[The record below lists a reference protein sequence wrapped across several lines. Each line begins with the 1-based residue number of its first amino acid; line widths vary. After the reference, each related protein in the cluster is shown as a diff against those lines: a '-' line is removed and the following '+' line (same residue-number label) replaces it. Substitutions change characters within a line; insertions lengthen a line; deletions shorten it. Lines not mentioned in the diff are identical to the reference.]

1 MSQEDRKT
9 NVPDFLSELDAGVF
23 ENKVSVA
30 LNDVALGVLNNGGK
44 GKVII
49 ELDIER
55 LSNSTEE
62 KRVEIT
68 HKLKFTAPTL
78 RGKRTEDDA
87 TKTPMYVGKGGK
99 LTIMQ
104 EDQGQLFSL
113 QGQLDGKLKA
123 IN

>member
-9 NVPDFLSELDAGVF
+9 NVPDFLSELDVGVF

-55 LSNSTEE
+55 LSNSMEE

-78 RGKRTEDDA
+78 RGKRTEEDA

-113 QGQLDGKLKA
+113 QGQPDGKLKA

>member
-44 GKVII
+44 GKVSI

-55 LSNSTEE
+55 LSNSMEE

-78 RGKRTEDDA
+78 RGKRTEEDA

-113 QGQLDGKLKA
+113 QGQPEGKLKA

>member
-30 LNDVALGVLNNGGK
+30 LNDAALGVLNNGGK

-55 LSNSTEE
+55 LSNSMEE

-78 RGKRTEDDA
+78 RGKRIEEDA

-113 QGQLDGKLKA
+113 QGQPDGKLKA

>member
-55 LSNSTEE
+55 LSNSTED

>member
-44 GKVII
+44 GKVSI

-55 LSNSTEE
+55 LSNSMEE

-68 HKLKFTAPTL
+68 HKLKFTTPTL
-78 RGKRTEDDA
+78 RGKRTEEDA

-113 QGQLDGKLKA
+113 QGQPEGKLKA

>member
-1 MSQEDRKT
+1 MSQEDHKT
-9 NVPDFLSELDAGVF
+9 NVPDFFSELDAGVF

-55 LSNSTEE
+55 LSNSMEE

-113 QGQLDGKLKA
+113 QGQPDGKLKA

>member
-55 LSNSTEE
+55 LSNSMEE

-113 QGQLDGKLKA
+113 QGQPDGKLKA

>member
-9 NVPDFLSELDAGVF
+9 NVPDFFSELDAGVF

-55 LSNSTEE
+55 LSNSMEE

-78 RGKRTEDDA
+78 HGKRTEDDA

-113 QGQLDGKLKA
+113 QGQPEGKLKA

>member
-30 LNDVALGVLNNGGK
+30 LNDAALGVLNNGGK

-55 LSNSTEE
+55 LSNSMEE

-78 RGKRTEDDA
+78 RGKRTEEDA

-113 QGQLDGKLKA
+113 QGQPDGKLKA